1 MYIQTH
7 MSTLVL
13 RQRRGAF
20 FIFITFFDFVFVFFY
35 LGAEA
40 EEGTESKLVDEA
52 LYVLLNFLQF
62 FFIFILKK
70 IRGSL
75 NLALDLLE
83 GLVRVWGSGLVRV

>member
-1 MYIQTH
+1 MYTHTH

-13 RQRRGAF
+13 RRRGAI
-20 FIFITFFDFVFVFFY
+20 FIFSAILIFFYFFY
-35 LGAEA
+35 LGVEA